1 MEMQRFRML
10 SEMAEGD
17 EDIAQQLAQEA
28 FLDPDLARDR
38 ERQKFEE
45 WAMKEG
51 ERYISEDAPA
61 PDKEEID
68 RLSDEID
75 F

>member
-1 MEMQRFRML
+1 MEMQRFRAL
-10 SEMAEGD
+10 CEMAEGD
-17 EDIAQQLAQEA
+17 EDVAQQFAQEA
-28 FLDPDLARDR
+28 FLDPDLAKER

-51 ERYISEDAPA
+51 ERYIAENAPA
-61 PDKEEID
+61 PDQEEID